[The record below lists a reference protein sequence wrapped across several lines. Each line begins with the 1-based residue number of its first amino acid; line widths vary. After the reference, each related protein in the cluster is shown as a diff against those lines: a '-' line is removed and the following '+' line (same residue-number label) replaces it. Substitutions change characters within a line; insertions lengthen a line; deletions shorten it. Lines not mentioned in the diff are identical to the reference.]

1 MSDKNYHRIIG
12 EQFPLPSVT
21 YTNCDSCD
29 RLRVLCGELWEFIKV
44 IRVEANYQSVNKKCN
59 DLEQRLKDEGV
70 I

>member
-29 RLRVLCGELWEFIKV
+29 RLRVLCGDLWIHTRPPVKN
-44 IRVEANYQSVNKKCN
+44 INKY
-59 DLEQRLKDEGV
+59 LEIVLRLKKEGV
-70 I
+70 VTE